1 MDFVSTVVDIFDI
14 SQEKTRVG
22 LSTFSHQYNPV
33 FGLDRY
39 KNKTSLLA
47 AINAVP
53 YSGGGTNTGN
63 ALKQLQE
70 REFSRQFTRPS
81 VAHVVIVV
89 TDGLSQFP
97 LETAKEASKL
107 KKAGTYVFAV
117 GVGDN
122 IDHEELSNIASP
134 PDNTVNKYALYVSS
148 FDGLKTLRNILA
160 IKTCD
165 IAAYQRDE
173 KGTFAQ

>member
-1 MDFVSTVVDIFDI
+1 MGI
-14 SQEKTRVG
+14 
-22 LSTFSHQYNPV
+22 STFSHQYDPV

-39 KNKTSLLA
+39 GNKSSLMS

-53 YSGGGTNTGN
+53 YSGGGTNTGY
-63 ALKQLQE
+63 ALKQLRE
-70 REFSRQFTRPS
+70 HEFSRQFTRPS

-97 LETAKEASKL
+97 LETAKEAAKL
-107 KKAGTYVFAV
+107 KKSGTYVFAV

-134 PDNTVNKYALYVSS
+134 PDNKVNKYAMYVSN

-165 IAAYQRDE
+165 IAGFARDE
-173 KGTFAQ
+173 RGNSHNYIIVSVEVI